1 MPNSLIT
8 PSMIAKEALMQLEN
22 NLVMGN
28 CVHREYKK
36 EFTGGQGSTVSIRK
50 PVKFYT
56 ADGATRVNQD
66 VEEKS
71 TTITIDQRKHVSWN
85 FSTQDLTLSVEE
97 YSERYIKPAM
107 ITLANTVDRSLFNLY
122 RWVYNSVGTPG
133 ATPASFAALG
143 GAAQR
148 LDEMAVMSD
157 NRHMMLS
164 PAAHYAVAGN
174 QLTLDAV
181 GTIGKGA
188 YEEARIG
195 RIAKFATYS
204 TQNVQNHQ
212 VGVATGTPLV
222 NGANQNVTY
231 ENALSGATTGSTAQ
245 TLVTDGWTNSTN
257 NILRAGDVITIAGVF
272 AVNPVPGEGTTGKTV
287 MPYLQQFTVLANANS
302 GASTGPATI
311 TISPAIITSGPHQ
324 TVSAAPA
331 DNAAITVLG
340 TGGVSYPQ
348 NLGFHKNAFA
358 LVSVPLEMPDGAA
371 FKARESHNGL
381 SVRVVKD
388 YDIDNDLDIIRL
400 DILYGV
406 DAIYPDLACRLW
418 G

>member
-1 MPNSLIT
+1 MANTLIT
-8 PSMIAKEALMQLEN
+8 PSLIAKEALMQLEN

-28 CVHREYKK
+28 QVHREYKK
-36 EFTGGQGSTVSIRK
+36 EFNGGQGDTVSIRK
-50 PVKFYT
+50 PAKFYT

-71 TTITIDQRKHVSWN
+71 TSITIDQRKHVSWK

-107 ITLANTVDRSLFNLY
+107 ITLANTVDRSLHSLY
-122 RWVYNSVGTPG
+122 STVWNSVGTPG
-133 ATPASFAALG
+133 TTPANFAAVAA
-143 GAAQR
+143 AAQR
-148 LDEMAVMSD
+148 MDEMAVLSD
-157 NRHMMLS
+157 NRSMVLN

-181 GTIGKGA
+181 GAMGKSA
-188 YEEARIG
+188 YERAQVG
-195 RIAKFATYS
+195 FVAGFDTFS
-204 TQNVQNHQ
+204 TQNVQSHT
-212 VGVATGTPLV
+212 VGAHGGTPLV
-222 NGANQNVTY
+222 NGASQNVTY
-231 ENALSGATTGSTAQ
+231 ANATGANTQS
-245 TLVTDGWTNSTN
+245 LVTDGWTASTTV
-257 NILRAGDVITIAGVF
+257 LKAGDVFTIAGVY

-287 MPYLQQFTVLANANS
+287 MPYLQQFTVINDVTS
-302 GASTGPATI
+302 DGTGNATI
-311 TISPAIITSGPHQ
+311 TISPAIITSGAQQ

-340 TGGVSYPQ
+340 TASTAYPQ

-358 LVSVPLEMPDGAA
+358 LVTCPLEMPDGAA

-381 SVRVVKD
+381 SIRVVKD
-388 YDIDNDLDIIRL
+388 YDIDADEDIIRL
-400 DILYGV
+400 DVLYGTKS
-406 DAIYPDLACRLW
+406 IYPDLACRLW